1 MKIAICLY
9 GQPRDYK
16 QGHKCISNLIKV
28 NNENTYDIFFHCWID
43 DNIKYECSPW
53 RKIDEKTLFI
63 GNQNVVKN
71 DISQL
76 YKPVSYLYE
85 KPLDKNNDKLLLEFE
100 YIKKS
105 IAYKNSSVEK
115 QNNIY
120 NTYSQIYSRNK
131 VKDLFEKYITNTKK
145 NYDMVI
151 STRFDEFCFP
161 KNLKFTNI
169 QKDKIY
175 TSSLHQPRYIIP
187 DNFLIIPPKIYIN
200 WFNLYKNIENII
212 NNKEIELKINNINEK
227 LEFNM
232 EEFLL

>member
-131 VKDLFEKYITNTKK
+131 VKDFDNPRTNT
-145 NYDMVI
+145 
-151 STRFDEFCFP
+151 T
-161 KNLKFTNI
+161 
-169 QKDKIY
+169 
-175 TSSLHQPRYIIP
+175 
-187 DNFLIIPPKIYIN
+187 
-200 WFNLYKNIENII
+200 
-212 NNKEIELKINNINEK
+212 
-227 LEFNM
+227 
-232 EEFLL
+232 